1 MTRIITAAFETR
13 RAADNAIERL
23 KAAGISDTSIRVVPE
38 RTSTSAETYNTT
50 TSASTSTGLG
60 YAPYD
65 TSRDPKGFWASLGD
79 LFMPDEDRSTYT
91 EVLHRGHVL
100 VTVTAE
106 DALASRAED
115 ILDDEGT
122 LNLDEHERNW
132 RSQGWT
138 GYRNDD
144 SAGAGLMG
152 GARRADATSK
162 EAIPVVEE
170 RLNIAKR
177 VEDSGRVRV
186 RSYVVESPVEERVNL
201 RQENVTI
208 ERRPVDRP
216 LAAGENAFK
225 DRSIEATASS
235 ERAVVNKEA
244 RVTEEVVLNKSVENR
259 TETVRDT
266 VKKTKVE
273 VEDDRADARKLGSAK
288 TGKPGTFGS

>member
-13 RAADNAIERL
+13 RAADNAVERL
-23 KAAGISDTSIRVVPE
+23 KRAGISDASIRVVPE
-38 RTSTSAETYNTT
+38 TTSTSTQDYNT
-50 TSASTSTGLG
+50 STSPSLG
-60 YAPYD
+60 YTPYD

-91 EVLHRGHVL
+91 EVLHRGHIL
-100 VTVTAE
+100 VTVTAD
-106 DALASRAED
+106 DAFASKAED

-132 RSQGWT
+132 RTEGWT
-138 GYRNDD
+138 GYRKEE
-144 SAGAGLMG
+144 SAGAAGVMG
-152 GARRADATSK
+152 GRRSAETASK

-177 VEDSGRVRV
+177 VENSGRVRV
-186 RSYVVESPVEERVNL
+186 RSYVVETPVEERVNL

-216 LAAGENAFK
+216 LAAGENAFR
-225 DRSIEATASS
+225 DRTIEATATS

-244 RVTEEVVLNKSVENR
+244 RVTEEVVLNKTVANKA
-259 TETVRDT
+259 ETVHDT

-273 VEDDRADARKLGSAK
+273 VEDDRADARKLGTAK
-288 TGKPGTFGS
+288 TGKPGASGG